1 MLLFAMVLEQIV
13 HSIVLGSPAG
23 IVIRNHLWLYAL
35 YGSLMAGLF
44 EETGRF
50 LAMRYVLKKE
60 HGNYCPKIF

>member
-1 MLLFAMVLEQIV
+1 MAV
-13 HSIVLGSPAG
+13 S
-23 IVIRNHLWLYAL
+23 L

-60 HGNYCPKIF
+60 HCNAQFDALI